1 MSEATPIR
9 AVTVDGYG
17 TLLRLADPVERL
29 QAALRRAGFETDA
42 ETTARAFEAEVHH
55 YRPRAVRGRDPA
67 SLAALREE
75 CVGVFL
81 RAVGAPLAAPEF
93 VEPFM
98 AALEFDP
105 VAGAREALLEL
116 RELGLKLACAANWDI
131 GLHAELDRLE
141 LSGLFELVLTSA
153 EVGAPKPAPVIF
165 ERVLAT
171 LGVEPAAAVHIGDE
185 ELDRR
190 GAHAAGMRFEPV
202 PLSTLPARLAPVLA
216 P

>member
-1 MSEATPIR
+1 MSDATPIR
-9 AVTVDGYG
+9 AVTVDGFG
-17 TLLRLADPVERL
+17 TLLKLDDPVARL
-29 QAALRRAGFETDA
+29 QEALHDAGFETDM
-42 ETTARAFEAEVHH
+42 ETTARAFAAEVHH
-55 YRPRAVRGRDPA
+55 YRPRSHQGRDPA

-81 RAVGAPLAAPEF
+81 REAGAPTTPDAF

-98 AALEFDP
+98 AALAFDP
-105 VAGAREALLEL
+105 VPGAREALREL

-131 GLHAELDRLE
+131 GLHAELGRLGLGE
-141 LSGLFELVLTSA
+141 LFDLVLTSA

-165 ERVLAT
+165 ERALSA
-171 LGVEPAAAVHIGDE
+171 LGVEPAAAVHVGDE

-190 GAHAAGMRFEPV
+190 GAQAAGMRFEPV
-202 PLSTLPARLAPVLA
+202 PLSTLPARLAPALT